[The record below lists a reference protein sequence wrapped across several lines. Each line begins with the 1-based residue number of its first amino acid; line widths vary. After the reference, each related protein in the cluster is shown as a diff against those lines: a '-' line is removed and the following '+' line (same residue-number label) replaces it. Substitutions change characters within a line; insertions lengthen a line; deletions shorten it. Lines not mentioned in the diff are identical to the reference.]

1 MVINHNMDEKY
12 YWIGLNLARGIGPV
26 RLQALLDH
34 FGDLSDA
41 WNANRADLIQAGLHQ
56 KTVDHLLE
64 IRSSID
70 LEVYY
75 QQITSQGIKVLTW
88 LDEDYPPRLKNIQQ
102 PPPVLYIKGEY
113 KLQDHW
119 AVAVVGTRRV
129 TSYGR
134 QVTEQIST
142 LLARNG
148 ITIISGLARGVD
160 GIAHHAALSTGG
172 RTLAVLGSGVDQIY
186 PPEHRALAE
195 KISQNG
201 AVISDYAPGTP
212 PESANFPPRNRIISG
227 LVGAVVVIEAGE
239 TSGALI
245 TATFAAEQGKE
256 VFAVPGG
263 IYSPQSK
270 GTNRLIQQGATPMLD
285 PNDILDAL
293 DIHKVEQ
300 YHQATLMLPADEV
313 ESSLLTILNN
323 EPMHIDDIQAQSGLP
338 IEKISASLTMM
349 ELKGMVR
356 QVTGMTY
363 LAVREERAEYQT

>member
-1 MVINHNMDEKY
+1 MTDEKL

-34 FGDLSDA
+34 FGDLQQA
-41 WNANRADLIQAGLHQ
+41 WQANRGDLLQAGLNQ
-56 KTVDHLLE
+56 KTVDNLLD
-64 IRSSID
+64 IRSSMDIQA
-70 LEVYY
+70 YY
-75 QQITSQGIKVLTW
+75 DRICAQGIRVITW
-88 LDEDYPPRLKNIQQ
+88 LDEDYPQRLKNIQQ
-102 PPPVLYIKGEY
+102 PPPVLYLRGTY
-113 KLQDHW
+113 TLQDNW
-119 AVAVVGTRRV
+119 AVAIVGTRRV

-134 QVTEQIST
+134 QVTEQIAT

-148 ITIISGLARGVD
+148 VTVVSGLARGVD
-160 GIAHHAALSTGG
+160 GVAHQAALSSGG

-186 PPEHRALAE
+186 PPEHRSLAD
-195 KISQNG
+195 KIEENG
-201 AVISDYAPGTP
+201 AIISDYAPGTP

-227 LVGAVVVIEAGE
+227 LSGAVVVVEAGD

-245 TATFAAEQGKE
+245 TASFAAEQGKE

-263 IYSPQSK
+263 IYSPQSR
-270 GTNRLIQQGATPMLD
+270 GTNKLIVNGAIPMLD
-285 PNDILDAL
+285 PKDILDAL

-300 YHQATLMLPADEV
+300 YHQASLLLPADDV
-313 ESSLLTILNN
+313 ESQLLTLLNL

-363 LAVREERAEYQT
+363 QSVREEQADYQP

>member
-1 MVINHNMDEKY
+1 MMDEKL

-34 FGDLSDA
+34 FGDLKDA
-41 WNANRADLIQAGLHQ
+41 WIANRSDLLEAGLNQ

-64 IRSSID
+64 IRSTVD
-70 LEVYY
+70 LEAYY
-75 QQITSQGIKVLTW
+75 QKIISQGIKVVTW
-88 LDEDYPPRLKNIQQ
+88 LDEAYPARLKNIQQ
-102 PPPVLYIKGEY
+102 PPPVLYLRGEY
-113 KLQDHW
+113 TLQDHW
-119 AVAVVGTRRV
+119 AVAIVGTRRI

-134 QVTEQIST
+134 QVTEQIAT

-148 ITIISGLARGVD
+148 ITVVSGLARGVD
-160 GIAHHAALSTGG
+160 GVAHQAALAVGG

-186 PPEHRALAE
+186 PPEHRTLAD
-195 KISQNG
+195 KIMKAG

-212 PESANFPPRNRIISG
+212 PEAANFPPRNRIISG
-227 LVGAVVVIEAGE
+227 LSGAVVVIEAGD

-245 TATFAAEQGKE
+245 TATFAADQGKE

-285 PNDILDAL
+285 PQDILEAL
-293 DIHKVEQ
+293 DIHRVEQ
-300 YHQATLMLPADEV
+300 YHQASLLLPADEV
-313 ESSLLTILNN
+313 ESSLMTILNL

-363 LAVREERAEYQT
+363 MAIREDQVEYQA